1 MVEDY
6 IIQPFVSGRE
16 FTIDIF
22 CDFEGNPIYITPRER
37 MQVRAGE
44 VLKTQICIDK
54 IRKPC
59 DIAFRIMQHRW
70 KIPYEQMIYVGDNP
84 SKDFQACRQLG
95 MRWLYFKNENGLYH
109 DTCEMSKMVCSITEI
124 SKKIVI
130 L

>member
-1 MVEDY
+1 
-6 IIQPFVSGRE
+6 
-16 FTIDIF
+16 
-22 CDFEGNPIYITPRER
+22 
-37 MQVRAGE
+37 
-44 VLKTQICIDK
+44 
-54 IRKPC
+54 
-59 DIAFRIMQHRW
+59 MQHRW